1 MCLSLPRQGA
11 TIGGDHVNL
20 NCVSREIERKL
31 QEMVRDREGWRG
43 AVHGVQRARHDLVTE
58 Q

>member
-43 AVHGVQRARHDLVTE
+43 AVHWGPKSQTRLGD
-58 Q
+58 